1 MLIEFQLPSRGAGMA
16 TAHALG
22 LLKQEL
28 RAWSKKYNI
37 EYTEKTVRY
46 THRVCFD
53 DDENYSFFA
62 VTWRPKGQPVYWLNF
77 KIIVDRNNRQ

>member
-1 MLIEFQLPSRGAGMA
+1 MLIEFQLPTGGGGMA

-22 LLKQEL
+22 LIKQEL
-28 RAWSKKYNI
+28 RAWSKLYNI

-53 DDENYSFFA
+53 NDATYSFFA

-77 KIIVDRNNRQ
+77 KIITDRNNRQ